1 MDIISGVILGVIQ
14 GITEFL
20 PISSSGHLILA
31 REVLGLESQYG
42 LSFDAVLQLATSLA
56 VLLYFRHDFL
66 RLFKSALG
74 FVLSKQQVEAG
85 DRILLLALIFGTIPA
100 VVFGLLL
107 EGYMETTFRSAEL
120 VGVTLLL
127 GALIFYIAEKIAKQ
141 TESVTPKKGFLIGLF
156 QSLAL
161 IPGMSRS
168 GMTISGGLFLGLKRE
183 EAARFGFMLAFP
195 IIFGSGAKKLIEL
208 GINGGLSDIGVPLLS
223 GAVIAFFVGIAAIH
237 YLLKYLKSHTL
248 SIFIWYRVILALV
261 VFSFGYLTL

>member
-1 MDIISGVILGVIQ
+1 MGIIEGVILGAVQ
-14 GITEFL
+14 GVTEFL

-31 REVLGLESQYG
+31 REVLGLGSQYG

-56 VLLYFRHDFL
+56 VLLYFKHDFL

-74 FVLSKQQVEAG
+74 FVLGKQVG
-85 DRILLLALIFGTIPA
+85 RVDRILLMALIFGTIPA
-100 VVFGLLL
+100 VVLGLLL

-120 VGVTLLL
+120 VGFTLLL

-141 TESVTPKKGFLIGLF
+141 TESVTPKKGFIIGLF

-208 GINGGLSDIGVPLLS
+208 GVNGGLSDIGVALLS
-223 GAVIAFFVGIAAIH
+223 GAFIAFFVGIVAIH
-237 YLLKYLKSHTL
+237 YLLKYLKNHTL
-248 SIFIWYRVILALV
+248 NIFIIYRVVLALII
-261 VFSFGYLTL
+261 FGSTWLY

>member
-1 MDIISGVILGVIQ
+1 MDIVSGAILGVVQ
-14 GITEFL
+14 GLTEFL

-56 VLLYFRHDFL
+56 VLLYFRHDFF
-66 RLFKSALG
+66 RLFKSAVG
-74 FVLSKQQVEAG
+74 FVLGKTLERL

-100 VVFGLLL
+100 VALGLLL

-120 VGVTLLL
+120 VGFTLLL
-127 GALIFYIAEKIAKQ
+127 GALLFYIAEKVAKQ
-141 TESVTPKKGFLIGLF
+141 NETITPKKGFIVGLF

-195 IIFGSGAKKLIEL
+195 IIFGSGAMKLTEL
-208 GINGGLSDIGVPLLS
+208 GLNGGLADIGVALLL
-223 GAVIAFFVGIAAIH
+223 GAIFAFFVGIAAIH
-237 YLLKYLKSHTL
+237 YLLKYLKNHTL
-248 SIFIWYRVILALV
+248 NVFIVYRVVLA
-261 VFSFGYLTL
+261 FIIFGSLWWF